1 MEPQRQQHAANLQEV
16 ARSLGA
22 GEAITEE
29 ELRRE
34 QEAQQ
39 KRSRDRGGGQSL

>member
-1 MEPQRQQHAANLQEV
+1 MEIEQRKAERQEI
-16 ARSLGA
+16 ARLLGT
-22 GEAITEE
+22 GEVMTKD

-39 KRSRDRGGGQSL
+39 KHRDRGGGQSR